1 MWSPAQGP
9 AILDWSKVI
18 FLKTASLN
26 KLKLLMGWGPVSVN
40 ISEIKAR
47 EQNHPLQAIPPLSSL
62 SCQNLLLCLFF
73 KLKHTRLKTIQSLV
87 SPRNKVF
94 QGLIMTLFVKYLLYS
109 KHCAQHL
116 IIFIQSSKQPCKW
129 VLSLLSISRWGNQ
142 RSESQQSVSG
152 RAEMQTQVV
161 NLGIKKP
168 TPVTPI

>member
-26 KLKLLMGWGPVSVN
+26 ELKLLMGWDPVSVN

-47 EQNHPLQAIPPLSSL
+47 EQNHPLQAPPPPRFVPSKLSK
-62 SCQNLLLCLFF
+62 LLLCLFF

-87 SPRNKVF
+87 SPRNKAF

-109 KHCAQHL
+109 KHCAKHL
-116 IIFIQSSKQPCKW
+116 ILFIQSLKQPCKW
-129 VLSLLSISRWGNQ
+129 VLSLLSISRWGN
-142 RSESQQSVSG
+142 
-152 RAEMQTQVV
+152 
-161 NLGIKKP
+161 
-168 TPVTPI
+168 